1 MSNPARQLETTERSL
16 CPVCNRRLTMRGTCQ
31 YNPQH
36 TRRQEPTNDTQ
47 PQPESGLNMKT
58 DQQSLTGLMWD
69 AYEVPAVKVG
79 LSGSLDLPMDILAA
93 LDLNE
98 LSPGDNVVLTVGATV
113 RMAALGLDAKD
124 NTQGRIS
131 LRLETIRGAQVVQPC

>member
-1 MSNPARQLETTERSL
+1 
-16 CPVCNRRLTMRGTCQ
+16 
-31 YNPQH
+31 
-36 TRRQEPTNDTQ
+36 
-47 PQPESGLNMKT
+47 MKT

-69 AYEVPAVKVG
+69 AYEVPAVEVG
-79 LSGSLDLPMDILAA
+79 LSGSLDLPMDILSA

-124 NTQGRIS
+124 NTRGRVS